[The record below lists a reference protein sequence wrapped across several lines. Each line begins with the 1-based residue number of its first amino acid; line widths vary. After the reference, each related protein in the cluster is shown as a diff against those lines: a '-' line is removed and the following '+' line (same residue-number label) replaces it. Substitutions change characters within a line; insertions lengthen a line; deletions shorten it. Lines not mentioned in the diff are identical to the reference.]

1 MKFSIQPRAM
11 MKYMRRH
18 ACWLT
23 HQPIQ
28 LNNKWWW
35 HKRANK
41 WMRIESETKLARI
54 SMEINSYCHYRYY
67 FYQSSNHI
75 TRTFTHITVLIL
87 LYNFMIIHNDYV
99 LIIANKFWFCAACA
113 ISTTITTLLHFV
125 YIGIAC
131 ATAKIELF
139 VAVVWVCVCFCTCF
153 DFVWSYSLSSMRSV
167 CNTDVYMAAS
177 WNRMKS
183 QLEQKKNS
191 QAKKNL

>member
-1 MKFSIQPRAM
+1 MQCARYSAIECCQSISFSIIFSAKQMKFSIQPRAM

-28 LNNKWWW
+28 LNKWWW

-87 LYNFMIIHNDYV
+87 LYNFMIIHDDYV

-113 ISTTITTLLHFV
+113 TSTTITTLLHFV

-139 VAVVWVCVCFCTCF
+139 VAVVWVCVFLYLFWFCVIIF
-153 DFVWSYSLSSMRSV
+153 IKLNAV
-167 CNTDVYMAAS
+167 
-177 WNRMKS
+177 RM
-183 QLEQKKNS
+183 
-191 QAKKNL
+191 